1 MFRIPLNICEY
12 IVNRFKE
19 QLSKQ
24 YSVDE
29 YIVSEYETISI
40 LDDSLVIVIQIYSND
55 QSSPKKLYTVN
66 VEELTYNAINFKYNH
81 SLFVRQLEEETGTSY
96 LSISFTYTRFRGYTR
111 LYWNPDQPMPIEYYD
126 KLLPQLQLRSRYE
139 SWIGIL
145 YYFIVIEIEG
155 NNLDKEHVIAF
166 TITNPHEYI
175 RKFANR
181 MIKKKS
187 YSPGDSVRGNHLGF
201 ERNFKSWKKQR
212 VVARVN
218 NYLSYFIIEEYHK
231 EKSIVWRR
239 ADEIEAEVKQG
250 KYREMKRIK
259 YSSPENKWKSEQL
272 VYNLVK
278 QLYKGKN
285 VIYQHR
291 PYFLRSSIGGQMS
304 YDVYISKINVAI
316 EYQGKQHFEPVDFF
330 GGVESFYKTR
340 LRDKEKLELSIKNE
354 VKLVYINYWEEIT
367 ETLIQQKI
375 EEVLLHSEYD

>member
-24 YSVDE
+24 YSIDE
-29 YIVSEYETISI
+29 YIVSELETISI
-40 LDDSLVIVIQIYSND
+40 LDDSLVIVIQIYSNSESY
-55 QSSPKKLYTVN
+55 QENLYTVEI
-66 VEELTYNAINFKYNH
+66 EELTYNAINFKYNH
-81 SLFVRQLEEETGTSY
+81 SLFVRQLEEETGISY
-96 LSISFTYTRFRGYTR
+96 LSISFNYTRFRGYSR

-126 KLLPQLQLRSRYE
+126 KLLPQLHLRSRYE

-145 YYFIVIEIEG
+145 YYFIVIEMEG
-155 NNLDKEHVIAF
+155 NNLDKEHVVAF

-175 RKFANR
+175 RKFANQ
-181 MIKKKS
+181 MIKKKR
-187 YSPGDSVRGNHLGF
+187 YSPGDSVRGNHLRF

-212 VVARVN
+212 VVTRIN

-231 EKSIVWRR
+231 EKSIVWKR
-239 ADEIEAEVKQG
+239 ADEIESEIKQG

-291 PYFLRSSIGGQMS
+291 PYFLRSSFGGQMS

-330 GGVESFYKTR
+330 GGVESFYTTI
-340 LRDKEKLELSIKNE
+340 LRDKEKLELSIKND

-375 EEVLLHSEYD
+375 EEVLFYSWC